1 MNEIKELRVRKRDK
15 KIEVSVRSDTVT
27 ALALLS
33 VLILAMEKEMDISA
47 EKILDTVRDAIE
59 IMKREPPNT
68 SKKRASELEALGTPI
83 VKWLQENSCP
93 HGAVI
98 VDSYGIRL
106 VRDEIGIP
114 IKEVKKNGKNDHN
127 FRQRA

>member
-83 VKWLQENSCP
+83 VK
-93 HGAVI
+93 
-98 VDSYGIRL
+98 
-106 VRDEIGIP
+106 
-114 IKEVKKNGKNDHN
+114 
-127 FRQRA
+127 

>member
-1 MNEIKELRVRKRDK
+1 MARIQRIVRLENESIRRDVMNEIKELRVRKRDK

-59 IMKREPPNT
+59 IMKR
-68 SKKRASELEALGTPI
+68 
-83 VKWLQENSCP
+83 
-93 HGAVI
+93 
-98 VDSYGIRL
+98 
-106 VRDEIGIP
+106 
-114 IKEVKKNGKNDHN
+114 
-127 FRQRA
+127 